1 MRTVFERW
9 TLLSALL
16 GGLVGASGCSPKI
29 GDKCSVSTDCSQ
41 QGDRLC
47 DPTQPGGYCTI
58 FNCEPNRCPD
68 EAVCVAFNEPSCSSS
83 ALSRRFQRTFC
94 MFVCESNDDCRAGYA
109 CIDTTNDP
117 SRQVVDQNPQS
128 RQICAVPP
136 SGAMPTT
143 GPDPAVC
150 LSPDGGPV
158 SEGGPDD
165 GSGVDGGTDGESDG
179 RVRDGASEGPLDE
192 GEAGG
197 QSSDGPIE

>member
-9 TLLSALL
+9 NLLCALL
-16 GGLVGASGCSPKI
+16 GGLAAASGCSPKI

-94 MFVCESNDDCRAGYA
+94 MVVCESNDDCRAGYA
-109 CIDTTNDP
+109 CIETSNDP

-128 RQICAVPP
+128 RRICAVLA
-136 SGAMPTT
+136 SGAMPTAA
-143 GPDPAVC
+143 PDPAVC

-158 SEGGPDD
+158 SEGGPDGAND
-165 GSGVDGGTDGESDG
+165 ADGGADGESDG
-179 RVRDGASEGPLDE
+179 AVGDASSEGPLDE
-192 GEAGG
+192 AEAGE
-197 QSSDGPIE
+197 SSDGASE